1 MQSMLQGDAF
11 HISEAHAEPFM
22 SIWFLS
28 VPKLLSACMWLCT
41 WMALWSSGRCCFSM
55 PDPREWRLPSRKHL
69 ACNSAFVLSFF
80 FFFPLTCCRWPC
92 RTCALLCSL
101 PTLKSQAQEASGCS
115 RAAWGIL
122 LADYLCFILLHSGTK
137 PWKKS
142 HLTSL
147 GSTDPHHPSLSA
159 LEMQAIPPLSAQ
171 VSSCCLH
178 HLGAGFSGQGEF
190 IRFAFPLLIALL
202 FMSPGRGTASH

>member
-1 MQSMLQGDAF
+1 MLSIFPRLVQSHSWVSGFSQSPNCCLPACGFALGWLYGPLAAAVSQCQTPGSDDF
-11 HISEAHAEPFM
+11 PAE
-22 SIWFLS
+22 
-28 VPKLLSACMWLCT
+28 
-41 WMALWSSGRCCFSM
+41 
-55 PDPREWRLPSRKHL
+55 SRKHL
-69 ACNSAFVLSFF
+69 ACSSAFVLFF
-80 FFFPLTCCRWPC
+80 FFFFFFSLTCCRWPC

-101 PTLKSQAQEASGCS
+101 PTLKSQAQETSGCS

-122 LADYLCFILLHSGTK
+122 LADYLRFILLHSGTK

-190 IRFAFPLLIALL
+190 IRFAFPLLIALP
-202 FMSPGRGTASH
+202 FMSPGRRTVSH